1 MKKNYLRAFALC
13 AILATASLHVN
24 AQSSDEVLNLMINK
38 GVISQA
44 DADSLR
50 ADAAIKGQ
58 EAKEKQKS
66 FNLTTSRLVQ
76 LSGYTQLR
84 FQNNDQVGVVDG
96 LDLRRVRLDLR
107 GNILPTW
114 DYRLQV
120 DFAGT
125 PKALDAYMTFKP
137 YDYIK
142 VQAGQFKVPF
152 SLENIIQSN
161 KMELIDRSQ
170 VVEAL
175 VARGKD
181 VLGNHNGRDIGL
193 MAFGSFLKSH
203 DRFIIDYYAGVFDGQ
218 GINVPDKNNSK
229 DFAGRIIF
237 HPVTGLDVGGAY
249 YNGYDNITTTSGTTT
264 SSRNQI
270 RNRYGF
276 ELSYTWKNLGV
287 KSEFINGKDGS
298 TNKDG
303 YIERQGYY
311 VQASYFIKPKKFQFI
326 AKYDTYESDVAD
338 PAAGKGD
345 DVSTWYIL
353 GASYFFNDYAKIQL
367 NYSYKGGNIED
378 TKPTELTD
386 RQKHNDLVSVQVQI
400 GF

>member
-1 MKKNYLRAFALC
+1 MIKNYFQFLALAVVFGC
-13 AILATASLHVN
+13 IIYQAE
-24 AQSSDEVLNLMINK
+24 AQSSDELLNLMISK
-38 GVISQA
+38 GIISQA

-50 ADAAIKGQ
+50 AESAIKSQ
-58 EAKEKQKS
+58 EARDKQKS
-66 FNLTTSRLVQ
+66 FNITSTRLLQ
-76 LSGYTQLR
+76 ISGYTQLR
-84 FQNNDQVGVVDG
+84 YQNNDQIGVVDG
-96 LDLRRVRLDLR
+96 ADLRRVRLDLR

-114 DYRLQV
+114 DYRLQI

-125 PKALDAYMTFKP
+125 PKILDAYMTFKP
-137 YDYIK
+137 YDYVK

-152 SLENIIQSN
+152 SLENITPSN

-175 VARGKD
+175 VARGRD
-181 VLGNHNGRDIGL
+181 VIGNQNGRDLGL
-193 MAFGSFLKSH
+193 MAFGSFLKSN
-203 DRFIIDYYAGVFDGQ
+203 DRFIIDYYLGAFNGQ
-218 GINVPDKNNSK
+218 GINVTDKNSSK
-229 DFAGRIIF
+229 DIAGRLIF
-237 HPVTGLDVGGAY
+237 HPLTGLDVGGAY
-249 YNGYDNITTTSGTTT
+249 YNGYDNITSLSNPNGK
-264 SSRNQI
+264 NFI

-298 TNKDG
+298 TNTDG
-303 YIERQGYY
+303 YVKRQGYY
-311 VQASYFIKPKKFQFI
+311 VQTSYFLKPKKFQLI
-326 AKYDTYESDVAD
+326 AKYDTYEGDVKD

-353 GASYFFNDYAKIQL
+353 GGNYFFNDYAKIQV
-367 NYSYKGGNIED
+367 NYTYKGGNIED

-386 RQKHNDLVSVQVQI
+386 RQKHNDLIAFQLQI